1 MLYLWMPEANGVWQW
16 SSGEEWIQ
24 ASSLEQLIQDI
35 KPHQGQDAVVFFPS
49 RDAQIIQQNLSKAQ
63 YKQLGAEG
71 IKYLLEE
78 YVILPIDHMR
88 VVSHFQM
95 PDHLTVMGVAQN
107 AITTVGHVLTL
118 IPVNV
123 ISLLPD
129 FLILPI
135 PKQSEVVIANVNG
148 RLLVRDHEF
157 AGASVDDLGLYLDVA
172 TQAQKYICSGLSEE
186 QSASL
191 FALVESDRREH
202 VKYAFTP
209 IIKSK
214 SHPLN
219 ILPKAQSD
227 AKPIAGYWKACAV
240 LVVALLVTQFSFDL
254 VRWVKLKKLADQ
266 TASIAIDQYQS
277 WFGKSSRL
285 NEQNLKSQ
293 FESNLRLNQ
302 QPNTQALQLLSRV
315 GPILMQQ
322 QIVADKV
329 NYETQVLSM
338 NLLAKSSDALQGL
351 VTQLNQQG
359 FKAELG
365 NIQTQGAGVVG
376 WVKIQ

>member
-1 MLYLWMPEANGVWQW
+1 MVYLWMPEANGVWQW
-16 SSGEEWIQ
+16 SRGEEWMQ

-35 KPHQGQDAVVFFPS
+35 KLDQAEDAVVFFPS

-95 PDHLTVMGVAQN
+95 PDRLTVMGVAQN
-107 AITTVGHVLTL
+107 AITTITHVLTL
-118 IPVNV
+118 LPVKV
-123 ISLLPD
+123 VALLPD
-129 FLILPI
+129 FLILPL
-135 PKQSEVVIANVNG
+135 PKESEVVIANVNG
-148 RLLVRDHEF
+148 RLLARHDAF
-157 AGASVDDLGLYLDVA
+157 AGASIDDLDLYLDVA
-172 TQAQKYICSGLSEE
+172 TQAQKYSYSSLTEE
-186 QSASL
+186 QSLSL
-191 FALVESDRREH
+191 FAVVDSDRREH
-202 VKYAFTP
+202 MDYAFTASVKP
-209 IIKSK
+209 K

-240 LVVALLVTQFSFDL
+240 LVLALLLTQFSFDL
-254 VRWVKLKKLADQ
+254 IRWVKLKKVADQ
-266 TASIAIDQYQS
+266 TASSAIDQYQS
-277 WFGKSSRL
+277 WFGQSARL

-338 NLLAKSSDALQGL
+338 NLLAKSADALQVL